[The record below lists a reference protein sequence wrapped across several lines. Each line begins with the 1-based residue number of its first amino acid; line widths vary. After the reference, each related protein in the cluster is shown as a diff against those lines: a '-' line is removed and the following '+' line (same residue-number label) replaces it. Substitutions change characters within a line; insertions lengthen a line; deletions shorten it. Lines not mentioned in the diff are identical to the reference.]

1 MEKKNKI
8 SKTDEKCKDAFT
20 GAMVLNDE
28 TTNNPLET
36 NLFENKTWSDIGK
49 EFTNFVTPDST
60 NYYVCGLAGDFC
72 VRDTALAL
80 KKFKP
85 DANVSILHDFTRNA
99 FVPANFPLTS
109 TIYNPNQIYGDGPLK
124 AYHLSETKG
133 KLYSDEVFAETEKGF
148 QYYFFEMTEIPSEQN
163 NYKYKYTIL
172 NPKEIKDKTTHN
184 TIEPG
189 NLFHFLTDHRQIID
203 DYRNMEIKMI
213 TENDPE
219 TFYEI
224 SLPQKHTV
232 SSAAKQSVK
241 GGKRSRTRKRS
252 KRKRTQRKQ
261 KRSHRKRTRRS
272 RR

>member
-1 MEKKNKI
+1 M
-8 SKTDEKCKDAFT
+8 T
-20 GAMVLNDE
+20 VLS
-28 TTNNPLET
+28 P
-36 NLFENKTWSDIGK
+36 
-49 EFTNFVTPDST
+49 
-60 NYYVCGLAGDFC
+60 
-72 VRDTALAL
+72 
-80 KKFKP
+80 
-85 DANVSILHDFTRNA
+85 VSFL
-99 FVPANFPLTS
+99 VPLTS

-213 TENDPE
+213 TENDPN
-219 TFYEI
+219 TFYKI
-224 SLPQKHTV
+224 PLHQKHTA
-232 SSAAKQSVK
+232 SSLAKIKK
-241 GGKRSRTRKRS
+241 GGKRRRTRKRS
-252 KRKRTQRKQ
+252 KRTKR
-261 KRSHRKRTRRS
+261 RSQRKRTRRS